1 MPCIRWTTGSAI
13 GAYNA
18 WLQLPLQLT
27 GRKTGST
34 EPLAGARSDTYV
46 RSSRFRPMGF
56 LAYEHMFSHTRTPK
70 LAQRALDAMRLTR
83 SFLLL
88 EDDYEVDWEVG
99 QDEPQA
105 HEHPHRV
112 PLRGGLPRR
121 RPGAPAPRN
130 HVCVC
135 PVRNP
140 GVSRGGSREV
150 SLAAERSSRE
160 KATRV

>member
-1 MPCIRWTTGSAI
+1 
-13 GAYNA
+13 
-18 WLQLPLQLT
+18 
-27 GRKTGST
+27 
-34 EPLAGARSDTYV
+34 
-46 RSSRFRPMGF
+46 
-56 LAYEHMFSHTRTPK
+56 MFSPPRTSK

-135 PVRNP
+135 PVSHP
-140 GVSRGGSREV
+140 GVAPASAGQAG
-150 SLAAERSSRE
+150 RSSR
-160 KATRV
+160 KKTTRV

>member
-1 MPCIRWTTGSAI
+1 MAGSVTGP
-13 GAYNA
+13 YNA
-18 WLQLPLQLT
+18 WLQFQLQLT
-27 GRKTGST
+27 GRKSGST
-34 EPLAGARSDTYV
+34 EPFTGAGSDPYV
-46 RSSRFRPMGF
+46 CSSRFRPTGF
-56 LAYEHMFSHTRTPK
+56 LTYEHMFSYARTSK

-88 EDDYEVDWEVG
+88 EDDYQVDWEVG

-121 RPGAPAPRN
+121 RPGVPAPRN

-135 PVRNP
+135 PVHNP
-140 GVSRGGSREV
+140 GVSREGSRQV
-150 SLAAERSSRE
+150 SLAAERGSRD